1 MGLCQSAPQ
10 QGHKLSSGG
19 GGGGGGV
26 GYKSSSPT
34 SHPQSDYSSASGGG
48 ASSTPTDPRDA
59 VRMAALARA
68 DKMLPHLEKAAKE
81 EMVGKLI
88 ELYRRRGD
96 GPPFN
101 LASLPLARLRELYVS
116 MGGKP

>member
-1 MGLCQSAPQ
+1 MGGSKSA
-10 QGHKLSSGG
+10 
-19 GGGGGGV
+19 
-26 GYKSSSPT
+26 SSSPT
-34 SHPQSDYSSASGGG
+34 HTTSDYSSASGGG

-68 DKMLPHLEKAAKE
+68 DKMLPHLEKASKE

-116 MGGKP
+116 MGGKA